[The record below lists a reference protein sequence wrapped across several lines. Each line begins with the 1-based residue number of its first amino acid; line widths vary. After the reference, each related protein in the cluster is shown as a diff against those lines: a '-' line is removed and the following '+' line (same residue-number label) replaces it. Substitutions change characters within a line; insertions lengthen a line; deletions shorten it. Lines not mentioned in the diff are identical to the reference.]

1 MTASSI
7 GASSSRTYAHY
18 LDSRTVAPDRG
29 DYYLGADGAPAE
41 APGRWLA
48 SPDALGRLGIERTDA
63 VQAEDLR
70 ALMEGR
76 RPDTGEWLRPA
87 GPDGTPARGSVAAVA
102 AAAAG

>member
-7 GASSSRTYAHY
+7 GAASSAKYAHY

-48 SPDALGRLGIERTDA
+48 SPEALGRMGIERTDA
-63 VQAEDLR
+63 SMEQITRRLSQAL
-70 ALMEGR
+70 
-76 RPDTGEWLRPA
+76 
-87 GPDGTPARGSVAAVA
+87 GSHAADEPV
-102 AAAAG
+102 G